1 MSRYYDPVTHRFIN
15 ADGYFQSGG
24 DILDT
29 NMSAYCG
36 NNPIMY
42 SDPDGNCKVHK
53 SYYVPTCGYCNPSL
67 VKYQKKHLSWL
78 NKVYGRNDIIGVKG
92 SGEFVIKPSSHASK
106 TYSTASTY
114 LTATRGSIY
123 TAAGYYATS
132 GLSAAGI
139 AGLGCVA
146 TTPFSIASHISNPYL
161 LDGQK
166 ACPVGEELIAAAGSI
181 ALAWAIFNFWNP
193 SGWVAIAVTVGSATL
208 SIGTSHIISA
218 QSRAWENEN
227 KQKWGVI
234 Q

>member
-1 MSRYYDPVTHRFIN
+1 MGKQIWKPGNMLYPLPAVLVSV
-15 ADGYFQSGG
+15 G
-24 DILDT
+24 DR
-29 NMSAYCG
+29 
-36 NNPIMY
+36 
-42 SDPDGNCKVHK
+42 DGNRNIFTVAWTGTVCTNPPMAYISVRPERY
-53 SYYVPTCGYCNPSL
+53 SY
-67 VKYQKKHLSWL
+67 HM
-78 NKVYGRNDIIGVKG
+78 IEE